1 MDTSAQ
7 FDTHTEAQL
16 DAKFEKRLVRKIDRR
31 IMPLICLAYLLNYI
45 DRTNLGNARTLNNDA
60 KDGSTMNEML
70 NITGSRYTLV
80 VAIFFVPYIIFEF
93 PSNFLL
99 KWMGPR
105 VMLTRITVLWGI
117 VTMCTAACTTYGGLV
132 ACRICLAIAEAGF
145 FPGVIMYLCFWYKP
159 EERGA
164 RIAVFLGF
172 VSVSGATGG
181 LIATACSYLN
191 HKGNLHGW
199 QWLYIL
205 EGIPAVLFGIVLFFL
220 LPDFPET
227 AKFLNDQEK
236 VFASTRLGP
245 YAPKMSDKHF
255 VGSEIWATIRALD
268 FWLFALTQIL
278 ITMSVDHCLNAFS
291 YFAPSLIAGFG
302 FKGAAA
308 QALIIPPNCFG
319 FIVIVANSWLSD
331 RRGRRPEH
339 IIGGLALIAI
349 GFILLAIVKSSVG
362 GRYVGILLIA
372 CTNSAVA
379 PLLAMRTSTV
389 SGASATAVASAGI
402 AAFANI
408 SGITAPFIY
417 NSKTAPHYIPALWVS
432 VGFIFGA
439 ITCVCALWYRLGPG
453 AGYTP
458 KAESPISPP
467 VDYSRDVEDF
477 SDGRKDKDL
486 KLTQVTVGQV

>member
-1 MDTSAQ
+1 MDTQEHIQHAESR
-7 FDTHTEAQL
+7 L
-16 DAKFEKRLVRKIDRR
+16 DGNFEKKLVRKIDRR

-45 DRTNLGNARTLNNDA
+45 DRTNLGNARTLNNNA

-70 NITGSRYTLV
+70 NITGPRYTLV

-99 KWMGPR
+99 KITGPR
-105 VMLTRITVLWGI
+105 IMLTRITVP
-117 VTMCTAACTTYGGLV
+117 CTTFGGLV
-132 ACRICLAIAEAGF
+132 ACRICLTIAEAGF
-145 FPGVIMYLCFWYKP
+145 FPGIVLYLCFWYKP

-172 VSVSGATGG
+172 VSVSGAIGG

-191 HKGNLHGW
+191 HHGGLRGW
-199 QWLYIL
+199 QWLYLL
-205 EGIPAVLFGIVLFFL
+205 EGIPAVLYGIVLWFL

-227 AKFLNDQEK
+227 AKFLSEEERN
-236 VFASTRLGP
+236 FASERLGP
-245 YAPKMSDKHF
+245 FAPKMSDKHF
-255 VGSEIWATIRALD
+255 SGSEVWATIKALD
-268 FWLFALTQIL
+268 FWLFALTYYFIN
-278 ITMSVDHCLNAFS
+278 HCLNAFS

-339 IIGGLALIAI
+339 ILFGLGIIAI
-349 GFILLAIVKSSVG
+349 GFILLATIKHSVG

-417 NSKTAPHYIPALWVS
+417 DSKTAPRYIPALWIS
-432 VGFIFGA
+432 VGFVFGA
-439 ITCVCALWYRLGPG
+439 CACVCILWYRNGPG
-453 AGYTP
+453 AGYSSKNQIP
-458 KAESPISPP
+458 AP
-467 VDYSRDVEDF
+467 VTMDYPGDVEEIAD
-477 SDGRKDKDL
+477 DRKGKDME
-486 KLTQVTVGQV
+486 LTQVTVGQV

>member
-1 MDTSAQ
+1 MDTDHQ
-7 FDTHTEAQL
+7 GHTREVSSL
-16 DAKFEKRLVRKIDRR
+16 DERFEKKLVRKIDRR

-70 NITGSRYTLV
+70 NIAGSRYTLV
-80 VAIFFVPYIIFEF
+80 VAIFFAPYILFEF

-99 KWMGPR
+99 KMMGPR
-105 VMLTRITVLWGI
+105 VMLARIMLLWGI
-117 VTMCTAACTTYGGLV
+117 VTMCTAACTTFGGLV

-145 FPGVIMYLCFWYKP
+145 FPGVVMYLCFWYKP
-159 EERGA
+159 EERGS

-172 VSVSGATGG
+172 VSVSGAIGG

-191 HKGNLHGW
+191 HKANLRGW

-205 EGIPAVLFGIVLFFL
+205 EGIPAILFAIVLFFL

-227 AKFLNDQEK
+227 AKFLSEDEK
-236 VFASTRLGP
+236 EVASSRLGP

-255 VGSEIWATIRALD
+255 LWSEIWATIRALD
-268 FWLFALTQIL
+268 FWLFAFTYYFIN
-278 ITMSVDHCLNAFS
+278 HCLNAFS

-319 FIVIVANSWLSD
+319 FIVIVANSWWSD

-339 IIGGLALIAI
+339 ILGALLIIAI
-349 GFILLAIVKSSVG
+349 GFILLATVKTSVG

-379 PLLAMRTSTV
+379 PLLALRTSTV

-417 NSKTAPHYIPALWVS
+417 DSRTAPHYIPALWVS
-432 VGFIFGA
+432 VGFIAGA
-439 ITCVCALWYRLGPG
+439 AVCVAILWYRLGAG

-458 KAESPISPP
+458 RVVENQP
-467 VDYSRDVEDF
+467 VEAARDVEAEDF
-477 SDGRKDKDL
+477 SDGRKDKDIEM
-486 KLTQVTVGQV
+486 TQVTVGQV

>member
-1 MDTSAQ
+1 MEHSDQIIDQNAPEI
-7 FDTHTEAQL
+7 D
-16 DAKFEKRLVRKIDRR
+16 DKFEKRLVRKIDRR

-60 KDGSTMNEML
+60 KDGSTMNEIL
-70 NITGSRYTLV
+70 SITGSRYTLV
-80 VAIFFVPYIIFEF
+80 VAIFFVPYILFEF

-99 KWMGPR
+99 KWIGPR
-105 VMLTRITVLWGI
+105 MMLTRITVLWGV
-117 VTMCTAACTTYGGLV
+117 VTMCTAACSTFGGLV

-145 FPGVIMYLCFWYKP
+145 FPGIIMYLCFWYKP
-159 EERGA
+159 EERGS
-164 RIAVFLGF
+164 RIALFLGF
-172 VSVSGATGG
+172 VSVSGAIGG

-205 EGIPAVLFGIVLFFL
+205 EGIPAVLFGVVLFFL

-227 AKFLNDQEK
+227 AKFLNDQERE
-236 VFASTRLGP
+236 FAARRLGQ

-255 VGSEIWATIRALD
+255 VWSEIWATIRAFD
-268 FWLFALTQIL
+268 FWLFALTYYFIN
-278 ITMSVDHCLNAFS
+278 HCLNAFS

-319 FIVIVANSWLSD
+319 FIVIVGNSWLSD
-331 RRGRRPEH
+331 KRGRRPEH
-339 IIGGLALIAI
+339 VLGGLLVIAV
-349 GFILLAIVKSSVG
+349 GFILLATVKTSVG

-417 NSKTAPHYIPALWVS
+417 ASKTAPHYIPALWVS

-439 ITCVCALWYRLGPG
+439 CACVSILWYRLGSG

-458 KAESPISPP
+458 KDTNPSTGP
-467 VDYSRDVEDF
+467 VDYAGDIEDF
-477 SDGRKDKDL
+477 SNGRKNKDAE
-486 KLTQVTVGQV
+486 LTQVSVGQV